1 MVNKGWSHIQDCS
14 IHLATPQFRDS
25 TREDP
30 ADTKM
35 KVHEGITKYQFMS
48 FLHEMLLF
56 FINSFFLF
64 PLNIKRI
71 ILYFVYLD
79 DNQHTFVY
87 PSLQEESLSHTCV
100 VDVDPVS
107 LPQPI
112 YKEECWRQTPLEPD
126 HSCSLEECNTPEF

>member
-1 MVNKGWSHIQDCS
+1 
-14 IHLATPQFRDS
+14 
-25 TREDP
+25 
-30 ADTKM
+30 
-35 KVHEGITKYQFMS
+35 MS

-71 ILYFVYLD
+71 NLYFVYLD

-112 YKEECWRQTPLEPD
+112 YKEECWRQIPLEPD
-126 HSCSLEECNTPEF
+126 HSCSLEECNAPEF